1 MKSKHKLLIELNNK
15 RYDVEIFEEQ
25 KNTLR
30 IKIGSK
36 EYIVH
41 VVENDNNSTT
51 QLLSRNTHN
60 KVNEQVGIIQKSIE
74 IGSSLLEENVIFSE
88 IPGRILKILVSEG
101 DRVSMGDTIAVVESM
116 KMEIEIKSPR
126 SGIVKKI
133 LVKDGSYVN
142 VGQPIILLG

>member
-1 MKSKHKLLIELNNK
+1 LIELNNK

-41 VVENDNNSTT
+41 VVENDNNNTT

-60 KVNEQVGIIQKSIE
+60 KVNEHVSTIQKSIE

-88 IPGRILKILVSEG
+88 IPGRILKIFVSEG

-142 VGQPIILLG
+142 VGKPIILLG

>member
-1 MKSKHKLLIELNNK
+1 MIELNNK

-25 KNTLR
+25 KDTLR

-41 VVENDNNSTT
+41 VVENNNNNTT

-60 KVNEQVGIIQKSIE
+60 KVNEHVSTIQKSIE

-88 IPGRILKILVSEG
+88 IPGRILKIFVSEG
-101 DRVSMGDTIAVVESM
+101 NRVSMGDTIAVVESM

>member
-1 MKSKHKLLIELNNK
+1 LIELNNK

-25 KNTLR
+25 KDTLR

-41 VVENDNNSTT
+41 VVENNNNNTT

-60 KVNEQVGIIQKSIE
+60 KVNEHVSTIQKSIE

-88 IPGRILKILVSEG
+88 IPGRILKIFVSEG

>member
-1 MKSKHKLLIELNNK
+1 LIELNNK

>member
-1 MKSKHKLLIELNNK
+1 MIELNNK

-25 KNTLR
+25 KDTLR

-41 VVENDNNSTT
+41 VVENNNNNTT

-60 KVNEQVGIIQKSIE
+60 KVNEHVSTIQKSIE

-88 IPGRILKILVSEG
+88 IPGRILKIFVSEG

>member
-1 MKSKHKLLIELNNK
+1 MNNK

>member
-1 MKSKHKLLIELNNK
+1 MIELNNK

>member
-1 MKSKHKLLIELNNK
+1 MIELDNK
-15 RYDVEIFEEQ
+15 KYDVEIFEEQ
-25 KNTLR
+25 RNTLR

-41 VVENDNNSTT
+41 VVENDNNNTT

-60 KVNEQVGIIQKSIE
+60 KVDEQVGMIQKSIE
-74 IGSSLLEENVIFSE
+74 IGSSLLEENAIFSE

>member
-1 MKSKHKLLIELNNK
+1 MIELDNK

-25 KNTLR
+25 KDTLR

-41 VVENDNNSTT
+41 VVENYNNSTT
-51 QLLSRNTHN
+51 QLLSRNTRN
-60 KVNEQVGIIQKSIE
+60 KADEQVGMIQKSIE

-88 IPGRILKILVSEG
+88 IPGRILKVLVSEG
-101 DRVSMGDTIAVVESM
+101 DRVSVGDTIAVIESM

-133 LVKDGSYVN
+133 LVRDGSYVN